1 MSGPLLLVVVV
12 AVIVLLIV
20 LVSKVRLNA
29 FLALIITSIVLG
41 LLAGIKPVEVV
52 KLVTDGFGGLMAYIG
67 IVIAL
72 GVIIGEFLEATGGAE
87 KIAQS
92 VLRLVGRER
101 SVLAMGITGG
111 IVSIPVFCDSGFV
124 ILNPII
130 KALSRVGKVPL
141 FSLSTALM
149 AGLLTTHVFVP
160 PTPGPIAAAGIL
172 GADLGKVVLYGII
185 VSIPPI
191 IVCSL
196 WANSKFIRQKFPRL
210 ADEEKIVST
219 TELSDRAKCPSTVQ
233 AYLPIV
239 IPILLIVL
247 QSFGNQFLPKESLS
261 QNILGFIGHPVI
273 ALLIGTGLAATLA
286 PLGNKDI
293 WDTWVGRAL
302 EKSTIILLV
311 TAAAGSFGKVLA
323 ATGIGEYL
331 GKLIAG
337 SGIPG
342 ILLPFLISA
351 FILTAQGSAT
361 VALLTTSAIIK
372 PLLPSLGISPE
383 IAVLAIAAGAVTVVH
398 ANGSYFW
405 VVVKFS
411 NMDITE
417 GYWSVTLTT
426 LILGIVGF
434 ISVAVLS
441 LFV

>member
-1 MSGPLLLVVVV
+1 MSGPLLLLVVV
-12 AVIVLLIV
+12 AVIILLIL

-29 FLALIITSIVLG
+29 FLALIVTSIVLG
-41 LLAGIKPVEVV
+41 LLGGIKPVEVV
-52 KLVTDGFGGLMAYIG
+52 KLVTEGFGGLMANIG

-87 KIAQS
+87 KIAES
-92 VLRLVGRER
+92 VLKVVGRER

-124 ILNPII
+124 ILNPVI

-172 GADLGKVVLYGII
+172 GADLGKVVFYGIL

-196 WANSKFIRQKFPRL
+196 WANSRFIRNKFPKL
-210 ADEEKIVST
+210 AEEDKII
-219 TELSDRAKCPSTVQ
+219 EDQEAARRAKCPSTIQ

-239 IPILLIVL
+239 IPIILIVL
-247 QSFGNQFLPKESLS
+247 QSFGNQLLPKGSS
-261 QNILGFIGHPVI
+261 AQNFLGFIGHPVT
-273 ALLIGTGLAATLA
+273 ALLIGTALAFTLA

-302 EKSTIILLV
+302 EKSTIIILV
-311 TAAAGSFGKVLA
+311 TAAAGSFGKILG

-337 SGIPG
+337 SGVPG

-361 VALLTTSAIIK
+361 VALLTTSAIVK
-372 PLLPSLGISPE
+372 PMLPALGLSPE
-383 IAVLAIAAGAVTVVH
+383 LAVLAIAAGAVTVVH

-434 ISVAVLS
+434 LSVAVLS
-441 LFV
+441 LFI